1 MVTPEDI
8 ADVVSKWTKI
18 PVKKLAEE
26 ENGEYTFD
34 EDRVRAGTNFA
45 DLTLGYNK
53 ADQKIG
59 THVRYL
65 LLILDA
71 FH

>member
-1 MVTPEDI
+1 MTEASILSKI
-8 ADVVSKWTKI
+8 AT
-18 PVKKLAEE
+18 E
-26 ENGEYTFD
+26 ENDEYTFD
-34 EDRVRAGTNFA
+34 SDTVDSGTNFA

-59 THVRYL
+59 TNVRYM

-71 FH
+71 N